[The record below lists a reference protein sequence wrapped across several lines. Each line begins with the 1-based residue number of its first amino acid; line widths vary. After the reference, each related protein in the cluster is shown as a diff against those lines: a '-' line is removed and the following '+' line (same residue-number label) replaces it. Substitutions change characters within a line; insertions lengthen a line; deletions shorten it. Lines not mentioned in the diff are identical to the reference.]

1 MPTSS
6 AFAQRSGV
14 SEREIEAHQR
24 LSAAAA
30 RLGAV
35 TLSGGDVR
43 GATRRYLL
51 AVEAAKA
58 IVSARYLLE
67 GREVGR
73 ASLRE

>member
-1 MPTSS
+1 
-6 AFAQRSGV
+6 
-14 SEREIEAHQR
+14 